1 MIFGRQDEELPPQE
15 RLGTTGT
22 GTTTTAAPP
31 SGSAADPGD
40 QHGPNEGFVLLL
52 FTLITAAAIAWVL
65 IGGEHK
71 ALNDPNAKADR
82 GEIGALDDLSLIR
95 AKNVR
100 RMLAQVAS
108 SSSPGVAD
116 LRFAP
121 TSADITVQ
129 NENGDQT
136 IWSFD
141 PKLKVSKHSFGS
153 GSSDD
158 SQPVQIVDPA
168 APERMVRSAIEKSGR
183 PASDVN
189 YVTTSFLTQKRPD
202 WTIAFKTGPTDKRL
216 WVASFNGR
224 DVRRVGAPSTAQ
236 QHQTQRIKQSVQKL
250 KQRVK
255 ARAKCLSQ
263 ATTAQGAAR
272 CLRRFPL

>member
-1 MIFGRQDEELPPQE
+1 VIFGRQDEEPPPEE
-15 RLGTTGT
+15 RLGTTS
-22 GTTTTAAPP
+22 GTTTTTVASPSD
-31 SGSAADPGD
+31 SGSRSDEQG
-40 QHGPNEGFVLLL
+40 GPNEGVILLL
-52 FTLITAAAIAWVL
+52 FTLITAGAIAWVL
-65 IGGEHK
+65 ISGEHK
-71 ALNDPNAKADR
+71 ALHDPNAKADR
-82 GEIGALDDLSLIR
+82 GEISALDDLSLIR

-100 RMLAQVAS
+100 KMLAQVRS
-108 SSSPGVAD
+108 SSSPEVAD

-121 TSADITVQ
+121 TSADVTVQ

-141 PKLKVSKHSFGS
+141 PKLNVSKNSFGS

-158 SQPVQIVDPA
+158 VQPVQAVDPG

-183 PASDVN
+183 PASDIN

-216 WVASFNGR
+216 WIADFHGR
-224 DVRRVGAPSTAQ
+224 DVRRVGTPSVQ
-236 QHQTQRIKQSVQKL
+236 QRRQTQQTKQNLQKL
-250 KQRVK
+250 QQRVK

-263 ATTAQGAAR
+263 APTAQAAAR
-272 CLRRFPL
+272 CLKRFPL